1 MHPTYEHPNPEGKSW
16 RTLRKR
22 QIAIQSLQGILTPH
36 CQQWIDFPNKKSNKN
51 IAELNDTLDQMDF
64 IDIYRTFHPKKQNTH
79 FSQTHMD
86 HSQR

>member
-1 MHPTYEHPNPEGKSW
+1 M
-16 RTLRKR
+16 
-22 QIAIQSLQGILTPH
+22 PH
-36 CQQWIDFPNKKSNKN
+36 CNETIIDKSQRINKN
-51 IAELNDTLDQMDF
+51 IVALKDTLDQMDF